1 MKRLFLIAIIT
12 LISVSVKAQN
22 NNLQQDTIPVINGDY
37 QFQDVVNVN
46 PTLKKEQLYRNAKI
60 YFMDVFVGAKD
71 AFQYDDKEEG
81 RIIGKGMISVNDY
94 KSTFPGVAALKW
106 DVNYNVEIICKDGKY
121 RYRLYDI
128 AVVKESH
135 VAENNYRTVHLT
147 MKDIYEEMPKQKG
160 AYKALYPKVIN
171 KLAAEFKTNIITL
184 KECMEK
190 QPANYSAAF

>member
-1 MKRLFLIAIIT
+1 MKKLSLVAIIV
-12 LISVSVKAQN
+12 LASISVKAQN
-22 NNLQQDTIPVINGDY
+22 NNIQQDTIPVINGDY
-37 QFQDVVNVN
+37 QFQDIVNVT
-46 PTLKKEQLYRNAKI
+46 PALKKEQLYRNAKI

-94 KSTFPGVAALKW
+94 KSTFPGVTALKW

-160 AYKALYPKVIN
+160 AYKALYPRVIN
-171 KLAAEFKTNIITL
+171 KLAIEFKTNIATL
-184 KECMEK
+184 KECMDK
-190 QPANYSAAF
+190 QQPNYSAAF